1 MTALNKVDDFKDYLL
16 TVNKNVLIFSNKID
30 VDEESER
37 FENFDEIVD
46 FAESN
51 VVKIRKLNE
60 NITCRE

>member
-46 FAESN
+46 FAENN

-60 NITCRE
+60 NIACRG